1 VANSELMTT
10 TLKGFMKECTSLIK
24 GIVGQETLLLIGHV
38 CGMNYFRKNF
48 YTNILMEVET
58 IMMTTLL
65 FPARQRRASS
75 KIFSIEILPLNMTR
89 RRT

>member
-1 VANSELMTT
+1 
-10 TLKGFMKECTSLIK
+10 
-24 GIVGQETLLLIGHV
+24 
-38 CGMNYFRKNF
+38 MNYFRKNF
-48 YTNILMEVET
+48 YTNILMKVET